1 MWRRLSL
8 LLLCCA
14 VSGLDALEADRS
26 ADPSRETM
34 LMTEAA
40 DMGKPDKDAPSTAK
54 EQDRDAPVVGAEGRV
69 QQPTAEPLE
78 EELDNQENIISQ
90 LLGDYDKVK
99 TVSSGSDCVCRCI
112 VRPIKRSDCSRLHDS
127 DLPSPSQ
134 DYFTVETVTKG
145 TDCKKCVCM
154 APPSAVNP
162 CEGEY
167 RFKKLQEASKD
178 DIKLATIIDLLEGSL
193 YGMDLLKLHSVTTKL
208 LTRVDKMEKAVTR
221 NSSERTREKEHV
233 KERAKEKEKERK
245 VQQKKKRVNDL
256 ERAGQKS
263 GAAAYGNKQKNSDG
277 QLKKNQQQDGLEQQ
291 QPTRNKTGSQK
302 PIKDKTE
309 PKQPITD
316 KNGVVIRGVTFYKAE
331 GGSYKE
337 KDDKGKGKN
346 STLTAIASVDLLIR
360 ESLPPTKTF
369 PIKSPG
375 PSTTV
380 STQLDFEDRSRRLSR
395 PAPTQQPTAPPTT
408 TQRTTTT
415 TKPVPTT
422 IKPKN
427 KSTTILP
434 PTTSKPT
441 TSKLTTTTQQPT
453 TKPVPTTIK
462 LTTELTTNI
471 PQTAPKQTTTKP
483 TTTSQQTSTTI
494 LSTPRFNQHTTS
506 LSDTNA
512 GPPIDK
518 SPMADS
524 QPGSRSRLSW
534 TESPSDQPKATK
546 KPAVC
551 KDTVASISEP
561 VQLNSYGFSDG
572 AWMRDG
578 RGHGNVIYLTNGHY
592 GNNLFEFR
600 DMDTF
605 KSGQA
610 SNSYKLPYSF
620 TGTGHVVFNGAF
632 YYNRAFSRD
641 VIRYDLRHRY
651 VAAWTTLHD
660 AILEE
665 QAHRTQT
672 ELEFAVDESG
682 LWLLYPALDT
692 EGFHQEVTLLIHL
705 RHRDLQP
712 IQSFRTGLRRGR
724 YGNSFLVCGVLY
736 AVNSMEH
743 RYANVT
749 YAFDTHTLT
758 HSMPGLAF
766 TNMHA
771 HTSQLAYCPL
781 DKKLYAW
788 DDGHQMTYDVVFAY

>member
-1 MWRRLSL
+1 MWSRLSL
-8 LLLCCA
+8 LLVCCA
-14 VSGLDALEADRS
+14 VAGLRALEPDTATQ
-26 ADPSRETM
+26 PYQETKPGTGAAERGE
-34 LMTEAA
+34 LDKEAHRA
-40 DMGKPDKDAPSTAK
+40 AQESPGRHAPA
-54 EQDRDAPVVGAEGRV
+54 EGAEH
-69 QQPTAEPLE
+69 LE

-127 DLPSPSQ
+127 DPSS
-134 DYFTVETVTKG
+134 DLSKDSYTVETITKG
-145 TDCKKCVCM
+145 KDCKTCVCM

-167 RFKKLQEASKD
+167 RFKKLQEAGKD

-208 LTRVDKMEKAVTR
+208 LTRVDTMEKAAR
-221 NSSERTREKEHV
+221 NFTERTREKERV

-245 VQQKKKRVNDL
+245 AQQKKKKGNDL

-263 GAAAYGNKQKNSDG
+263 GANKQKSSDG
-277 QLKKNQQQDGLEQQ
+277 PVKKDQQRDGLEL
-291 QPTRNKTGSQK
+291 PTRNKTGTQK
-302 PIKDKTE
+302 PIRPQTE

-331 GGSYKE
+331 GESYKE
-337 KDDKGKGKN
+337 EDKKGRGK
-346 STLTAIASVDLLIR
+346 SDSRTANASVDLLIHG
-360 ESLPPTKTF
+360 SLPPAKTS

-375 PSTTV
+375 PSTNV
-380 STQLDFEDRSRRLSR
+380 STQLDFEELSKRRSR
-395 PAPTQQPTAPPTT
+395 PATTQQPTAPM
-408 TQRTTTT
+408 TQQTTTT
-415 TKPVPTT
+415 TKPIPTT
-422 IKPKN
+422 ITPKN
-427 KSTTILP
+427 ESTTNLP

-441 TSKLTTTTQQPT
+441 TTKLTTTNQQTITT
-453 TKPVPTTIK
+453 TKPVTTTIK
-462 LTTELTTNI
+462 LTTELSTNI
-471 PQTAPKQTTTKP
+471 PQTSPKQMATKP

-494 LSTPRFNQHTTS
+494 RATLHVNMHTTS
-506 LSDTNA
+506 LSNA
-512 GPPIDK
+512 STGPSIDK
-518 SPMADS
+518 SHMPHS
-524 QPGSRSRLSW
+524 QPGSKSRLSW
-534 TESPSDQPKATK
+534 TESPVDQPKTTK

-551 KDTVASISEP
+551 KDTVASFSEP
-561 VQLNSYGFSDG
+561 VQQNSYGLSDG

-592 GNNLFEFR
+592 GNTLLEFR
-600 DMDTF
+600 DLGTF
-605 KSGQA
+605 KSGMA

-665 QAHRTQT
+665 QAQRIQT

-736 AVNSMEH
+736 AVNSMEQ

-758 HSMPGLAF
+758 HIVPSLAF
-766 TNMHA
+766 TNVHA

-788 DDGHQMTYDVVFAY
+788 DNGHQMTYDVVFAY